1 MTQLTAHFTLEEL
14 TRSNTGE
21 RLGIDNTPDLNTV
34 AHLTVTAMGLEKV
47 RALLGAPLNIDS
59 GYRCEALE
67 KALTEKDFANW
78 CDRHGLP
85 RGDASWP
92 QYFATKAHPQGYAAD
107 FLCPGYG
114 SPLMVAR
121 TIAGSDIAFD
131 QVIQEGTWVHVSFD
145 PRMRHQALTASFGP
159 GGATYSGGV

>member
-34 AHLTVTAMGLEKV
+34 AHLTITAMGLEKV

-59 GYRCEALE
+59 GYRCEALN
-67 KALTEKDFANW
+67 KAVGGVPD
-78 CDRHGLP
+78 
-85 RGDASWP
+85 S
-92 QYFATKAHPQGYAAD
+92 AHVSGYAAD
-107 FLCPGYG
+107 FVCPGYG

-121 TIAGSDIAFD
+121 AVAGSDIAFD
-131 QVIQEGTWVHVSFD
+131 QVIQEGSWCHISFD
-145 PRMRHQALTASFGP
+145 PRLRHQALTATFGA
-159 GGATYSGGV
+159 GGATYTRGV